1 MKNVATT
8 FIAICIFVSALSGCA
23 DPKPSAEAVS
33 TPTSTITFMPSE
45 TPTVK
50 PTLTPTA
57 TARIKVTTTPIPNT
71 TTHAGEW
78 SEFGGGRVR
87 TWVRLDANGHPH
99 AIGVQFSE
107 EMLSDLGALK
117 SITMVLPPE
126 AGVSPFYNVDLDWR
140 PQGHNPKEYR
150 KAHFDFRFFLITEEN
165 RGLIKDEHFDT
176 NYIKPEPKY
185 VPAFYAPAEI
195 TFRVDYNVGQ
205 RFWSMK
211 SPEVDGD
218 PFIQSL
224 NFGFWH
230 GHLVYVE
237 PMITLAFLESREN
250 YMGEILQPR
259 EYEKSGFYPT
269 MYRIEY
275 VADSGEYIIS
285 LENFVER

>member
-1 MKNVATT
+1 M
-8 FIAICIFVSALSGCA
+8 
-23 DPKPSAEAVS
+23 
-33 TPTSTITFMPSE
+33 PTSTITLVPSE
-45 TPTVK
+45 TPTVE
-50 PTLTPTA
+50 PSFTPTA
-57 TARIKVTTTPIPNT
+57 TARVKVTTTPMPNT
-71 TTHAGEW
+71 TTYPGEW
-78 SEFGGGRVR
+78 FEFGGGRVR
-87 TWVRLDANGHPH
+87 AWARLDADGHPH

-107 EMLSDLGALK
+107 EMLSELPISLK
-117 SITMVLPPE
+117 RITMALPPE
-126 AGVSPFYNVDLDWR
+126 ARVSPFYNVDLDWR
-140 PQGHNPKEYR
+140 PQGHSPKEYL
-150 KAHFDFRFFLITEEN
+150 KPHFDFRFFLITEDDRN
-165 RGLIKDEHFDT
+165 LIKDEHFDT
-176 NYIKPEPKY
+176 NYIKPDPKY
-185 VPAFYAPAEI
+185 VPAFYAPAE
-195 TFRVDYNVGQ
+195 TTVRVDQYLGQ

-250 YMGEILQPR
+250 YVGEILQSR

-285 LENFVER
+285 LEKFVER